1 MENTRYQ
8 VGKIIA
14 VYVGILLYSFFFI
27 QYDYPLFRLTTA
39 VAMILLCSYLIVRI
53 IYHYFVWYTSYM
65 FNERVVGFDKKVERP
80 RLYLYS
86 VFFPIM
92 AAMVYVF
99 MGKNYTG
106 DIFSGVIL
114 SSLWIGVFFIS
125 FLIINL
131 AWGNKFE
138 DRFIP
143 NVTKM
148 IANRNNE
155 FKTSF
160 TPFQLAMIF
169 DNLVEYEFMD
179 FMDEGLR
186 KEKRQNFVEIFTNG
200 RPPQAPL
207 FKLLMN
213 NPQTHY
219 LHQKIEKKSQNFT
232 LEKFLMIFS
241 NNNESATIKSVL
253 SSASKAKRITHGPKR
268 QNDIDDIFNF

>member
-1 MENTRYQ
+1 
-8 VGKIIA
+8 
-14 VYVGILLYSFFFI
+14 
-27 QYDYPLFRLTTA
+27 
-39 VAMILLCSYLIVRI
+39 
-53 IYHYFVWYTSYM
+53 M

-92 AAMVYVF
+92 ATMVSVF

-114 SSLWIGVFFIS
+114 SSLWLGVFIIS

-148 IANRNNE
+148 IASRNNE

-160 TPFQLAMIF
+160 TTSQLAMIF

-179 FMDEGLR
+179 FMDEGL
-186 KEKRQNFVEIFTNG
+186 
-200 RPPQAPL
+200 
-207 FKLLMN
+207 
-213 NPQTHY
+213 
-219 LHQKIEKKSQNFT
+219 
-232 LEKFLMIFS
+232 
-241 NNNESATIKSVL
+241 
-253 SSASKAKRITHGPKR
+253 
-268 QNDIDDIFNF
+268 

>member
-1 MENTRYQ
+1 MENARYQ

-39 VAMILLCSYLIVRI
+39 AAMLVLCSYLIIRI

-92 AAMVYVF
+92 ATMVSVF

-114 SSLWIGVFFIS
+114 SSLWLGVFIIS

-148 IANRNNE
+148 I
-155 FKTSF
+155 
-160 TPFQLAMIF
+160 
-169 DNLVEYEFMD
+169 
-179 FMDEGLR
+179 G
-186 KEKRQNFVEIFTNG
+186 
-200 RPPQAPL
+200 
-207 FKLLMN
+207 
-213 NPQTHY
+213 
-219 LHQKIEKKSQNFT
+219 
-232 LEKFLMIFS
+232 
-241 NNNESATIKSVL
+241 
-253 SSASKAKRITHGPKR
+253 
-268 QNDIDDIFNF
+268 